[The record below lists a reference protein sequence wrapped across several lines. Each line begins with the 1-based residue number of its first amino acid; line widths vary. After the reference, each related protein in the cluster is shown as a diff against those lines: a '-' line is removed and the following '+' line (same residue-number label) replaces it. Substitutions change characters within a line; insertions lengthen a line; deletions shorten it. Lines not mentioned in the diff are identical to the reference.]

1 MWGMKTPDRKKGRS
15 NARPFSFLSP
25 ETPNLAALSLE

>member
-15 NARPFSFLSP
+15 NARPFLSP